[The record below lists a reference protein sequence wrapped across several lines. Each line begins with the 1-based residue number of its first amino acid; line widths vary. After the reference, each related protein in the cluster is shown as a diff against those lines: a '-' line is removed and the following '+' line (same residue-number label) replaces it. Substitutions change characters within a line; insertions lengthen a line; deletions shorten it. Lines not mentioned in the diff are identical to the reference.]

1 MSGQALVTIGD
12 VGVKEPSAKCPTALL
27 GDERQAVLRLLKW
40 QDGCRYVP
48 CDLRSGQGYREL
60 AWSEIDWEGVR

>member
-1 MSGQALVTIGD
+1 MSNQLVTIGD
-12 VGVKEPSAKCPTALL
+12 VGLKEPGSGRPVPLT
-27 GDERQAVLRLLKW
+27 GTERQGVLRLIKW
-40 QDGCRYVP
+40 QDNCRYVP